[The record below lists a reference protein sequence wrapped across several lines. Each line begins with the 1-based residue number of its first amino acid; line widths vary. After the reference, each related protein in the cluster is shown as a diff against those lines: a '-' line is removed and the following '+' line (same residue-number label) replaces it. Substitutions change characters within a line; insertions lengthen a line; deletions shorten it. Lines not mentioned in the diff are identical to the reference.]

1 MMMNFTKIFL
11 SFIIVTMLLIFSC
24 GLFQDQ
30 SGFANV
36 QIKLGSSGSER
47 SLLDSSP
54 PTGVNITSYTI
65 TVTGAGM
72 EPIQETVTAD
82 VPFISLLVPAGDDRR
97 FTIEAQ
103 LAPNPAIHLLSF
115 IGRETASLKP
125 GSINFLTFKMVAGA
139 TKLIIPDYLNNR
151 LIQTSDISFPESPI
165 ETGTFGF
172 AVGTLAP
179 IDIDIS
185 AEGKIFVA
193 SCLSGSPETGVI
205 AFGDDINGTNLV
217 LIDAAYVTAIAID
230 RENNILYFSTYDGT
244 TATLNKC
251 SLPYNPL
258 DPPTPLENSVV
269 VIGETEPRDFSVVG
283 MDVDPWSG
291 TLYLAAVA
299 FDEEGQPLPL
309 IIHYD
314 PSVQIPDATNPGR
327 VIHYAIHTDFRLIY
341 DVVVKDEAVF
351 VANAVPADVDE
362 LPPILKFNKN
372 LSYAE
377 SYGRIS
383 DQEIVAVWQI
393 IESFE
398 AGDFYGPKRF
408 IAKGN
413 ADLTIIDDSAA
424 YDKIVSL
431 DQRLDDSSW
440 KTYPTLTNPAETFA
454 FFE

>member
-103 LAPNPAIHLLSF
+103 LAPNPASHLLSF
-115 IGRETASLKP
+115 IGRKTASLKP

-139 TKLIIPDYLNNR
+139 TKLIIPDYGSNL
-151 LIQTSDISFPESPI
+151 LIQTSDINFLD
-165 ETGTFGF
+165 TKTDKFGG
-172 AVGTLAP
+172 GTLAP

-185 AEGKIFVA
+185 AEGKIFIA
-193 SCLSGSPETGVI
+193 RRTSSNGI
-205 AFGDDINGTNLV
+205 AFVDDISSTSMVSIN
-217 LIDAAYVTAIAID
+217 AAYVTAIAID
-230 RENNILYFSTYDGT
+230 RVNNILYFSTYDDNT
-244 TATLNKC
+244 SPAKATLNRC
-251 SLPYNPL
+251 SLQNNPL
-258 DPPTPLENSVV
+258 DPPTLLENSIV
-269 VIGETEPRDFSVVG
+269 VIGESGPEKRNFSVVG

-291 TLYLAAVA
+291 TLYLAA
-299 FDEEGQPLPL
+299 FTLDGEGQPLAPL

-314 PSVQIPDATNPGR
+314 PSVQITAADNPGR
-327 VIHYAIHTDFRLIY
+327 VIRYAIHLDFRLIC
-341 DVVVKDEAVF
+341 DVVVKDDAIF
-351 VANAVPADVDE
+351 VANDEVDPGE
-362 LPPILKFNKN
+362 DKPPIIKFNKN
-372 LSYAE
+372 LFYAA

-383 DQEIVAVWQI
+383 DT
-393 IESFE
+393 ESFA
-398 AGDFYGPKRF
+398 AGNFYGPKRF

-431 DQRLDDSSW
+431 GQSLDDSSW
-440 KTYPTLTNPAETFA
+440 KTYPTRANPAETFV